1 MDRKGAVHQ
10 ITELEHQGAMRWRA
24 EDHAWI
30 ADPDQVVG
38 ALTRDGYCEYRREIA
53 NGTRDRAASGG
64 MWQGLD
70 PLTGN
75 VATVIW
81 VNHAAPQEAHV
92 FIEIGGRPLEG
103 DAWAEID
110 DAVLA
115 ALANGGGRLTL
126 GELAAKVGMSESA
139 VRSIVS
145 MLAEQGKLRI
155 AVVELPP
162 AQGVRRAS
170 AA

>member
-1 MDRKGAVHQ
+1 MQQ
-10 ITELEHQGAMRWRA
+10 ITDLEQRGAMRWRS

-30 ADPDQVVG
+30 ADPEEVVG
-38 ALTRDGYCEYRREIA
+38 ALSREGYREYRREIA

-70 PLTGN
+70 PRTGN

-81 VNHAAPQEAHV
+81 VSHARPQESHV
-92 FIEIGGRPLEG
+92 FIEIDGRPLEG

-110 DAVLA
+110 AVVLT
-115 ALANGGGRLTL
+115 ALASGGGRLTM
-126 GELAAKVGMSESA
+126 GELAGNVGMSESA

-162 AQGVRRAS
+162 AKAVHRAS

>member
-1 MDRKGAVHQ
+1 MQQ
-10 ITELEHQGAMRWRA
+10 ITELQHQGAMRWRA

-38 ALTRDGYCEYRREIA
+38 ALARDGYGEYRREIA
-53 NGTRDRAASGG
+53 KGARDHAATGG

-81 VNHAAPQEAHV
+81 VNHVGPREVHV
-92 FIEIGGRPLEG
+92 FIEIDGRPLEG

-110 DAVLA
+110 DAVLT

-126 GELAAKVGMSESA
+126 GELAGKVGMSEGA

-162 AQGVRRAS
+162 SLGVRRAS